1 MPALEAFETVV
12 TGLDHPEGI
21 AVGPDGSLFAGGEA
35 GQLYRIGGGGAFEEI
50 ASTGGFIYGV
60 AVAGSGAVFACD
72 FGNAAVMRVSTAG
85 EVSTYSNGTADR
97 PMRVPNFAAFDDG
110 GNLYVTDSA
119 EWGDDD
125 GLVYRIAPGGA
136 TEIWTEATSR
146 FPNGCCLTADG
157 GALLVIESR
166 GRVVVRVPIRDDGSA
181 GPPEPVVDLSGSQ
194 PDGIALA
201 EDGTMFVG
209 CYRPDRVYRIPPGG
223 PAEVFAE
230 DPDGVVLIRGARWRA
245 RTNRATPIQAGDPVK
260 VVSVEGLVLEVEP
273 PEGGAEDYRDRARKR
288 RARSDPLSDHNPSE

>member
-1 MPALEAFETVV
+1 MPALEAFETVA

-21 AVGPDGSLFAGGEA
+21 AVGPDGALSAGGEA
-35 GQLYRIGGGGAFEEI
+35 GQLYRIREGGTIEEV

-60 AVAGSGAVFACD
+60 AVAGSGDVFACD

-85 EVSTYSNGTADR
+85 EVSTYSNGTAER

-110 GNLYVTDSA
+110 GNLYVTDSG

-125 GLVYRIAPGGA
+125 GVVYRIAPGGA
-136 TEIWTEATSR
+136 TEIWTEATHR

-157 GALLVIESR
+157 DALLVIESH
-166 GRVVVRVPIRDDGSA
+166 GRAVVRVPIRNDGSA

-223 PAEVFAE
+223 STEVFAE
-230 DPDGVVLIRGARWRA
+230 DPDGVVLNQPANVAFWGPDLDRL
-245 RTNRATPIQAGDPVK
+245 
-260 VVSVEGLVLEVEP
+260 VVSSLGGWSLVAAPVGVRGL
-273 PEGGAEDYRDRARKR
+273 
-288 RARSDPLSDHNPSE
+288 PLRYPSV